1 MRALTRA
8 TCRTRRCSAAN
19 KGEQIGGDP
28 GEVAEIGTDQVGA
41 GLIELRRL

>member
-8 TCRTRRCSAAN
+8 TCRTRGCSTAN
-19 KGEQIGGDP
+19 KERQIRSDP
-28 GEVAEIGTDQVGA
+28 GSRTEIKTDEVRA